1 MFRTLRSKLIFSYVG
16 VAFLCLLLA
25 VLGTLAL
32 ARSYAQREGYN
43 TLQEKWSLVM
53 PLLRATLVVQR
64 RPNSPA
70 NALVLGGIQT
80 AIRNADV
87 RLLLLDPATLR
98 VLEDTSGRSNTVG
111 QQVDFGLAGTELQ
124 NALASEAGVRGT
136 FHFTGEAENVQ
147 FIARRIRAVDLTPN
161 GNNPNLDAPTL
172 YDVMLAQPQPR
183 LLTGML
189 GNLRDA
195 LFPALALAL
204 LVSLLAAF
212 FLARSISH
220 PVSRLT
226 EATVAMAKGDYS
238 RRVDVQGQ
246 DELAALSRHFNEMAA
261 DIGRAHAVQRDFIAN
276 VSHDLKTPLTSI
288 QGFSQAMLDG
298 TIHDAAAY
306 HQAAGIINAESLRM
320 TRLVSELLTLANL
333 ESGLVTLELHLVDLR
348 DIIGTL
354 ILAMQPQA
362 KQAQVELSARMG
374 ASPAPVLADVDKL
387 QQAFGNLVDNAIKH
401 TPRNGKVT
409 LDLSNIAGG
418 VLVKVIDTGEGIPAA
433 DLPRVME
440 RFYQIDKSR
449 ATNAN
454 PDDRRGIG
462 IGLAIA
468 RQIINAHRG
477 GITIES
483 TKGAGT
489 TVLVSLPSAPP
500 PQPQATSRRTT
511 QKLNGNTTTSSN
523 ELTEPAP
530 PARS

>member
-16 VAFLCLLLA
+16 IALLCLLLA

-32 ARSYAQREGYN
+32 ARDYAQREGYT
-43 TLQEKWSLVM
+43 TLQEKWSLTM
-53 PLLRATLVVQR
+53 PLLRATLVAQR

-70 NALVLGGIQT
+70 TALVLTGIQT

-98 VLEDTSGRSNTVG
+98 VMEDTSGRYSAVG
-111 QQVDFGLAGTELQ
+111 QQVDFGLDGAALQ
-124 NALASEAGVRGT
+124 NALASDAGVRGT
-136 FHFTGEAENVQ
+136 FRFNGETENVQ

-161 GNNPNLDAPTL
+161 GGNPNLDAPAL

-189 GNLRDA
+189 GTLRDA

-204 LVSLLAAF
+204 LVSLLAAY

-220 PVSRLT
+220 PVSRLA

-238 RRVDVQGQ
+238 RRVNVQGQ
-246 DELAALSRHFNEMAA
+246 DELAALSQQFNEMASE
-261 DIGRAHAVQRDFIAN
+261 IGRAHAVQRDFIAN

-298 TIHDAAAY
+298 TIHDDAAY
-306 HQAAGIINAESLRM
+306 HQAAGIINAESQRM
-320 TRLVSELLTLANL
+320 SRLVTELLTLANL
-333 ESGLVTLELHLVDLR
+333 ESGLVTLELHPVDLR
-348 DIIGTL
+348 DIIGRL

-362 KQAQVELSARMG
+362 KQAHIELSARMLS
-374 ASPAPVLADVDKL
+374 SPAPVLADVDKL

-401 TPRNGKVT
+401 TPQGGKVT
-409 LDLSNIAGG
+409 LDLGNIPGG
-418 VLVKVIDTGEGIPAA
+418 VLVKVIDSGEGIPAA

-449 ATNAN
+449 ASNAN
-454 PDDRRGIG
+454 SDDRRGIG

-483 TKGAGT
+483 TEGKGT
-489 TVLVSLPSAPP
+489 TVLVSLPGDTSPHPP
-500 PQPQATSRRTT
+500 AASRRTT
-511 QKLNGNTTTSSN
+511 QPLNGHTDTPSGK
-523 ELTEPAP
+523 PAERVP

>member
-16 VAFLCLLLA
+16 IALLCLLLA

-32 ARSYAQREGYN
+32 ARDYAQREGYT
-43 TLQEKWSLVM
+43 TLQEKWSLTM
-53 PLLRATLVVQR
+53 PLLRATLVAQR
-64 RPNSPA
+64 RPNNPA
-70 NALVLGGIQT
+70 SALVLGGIQT

-87 RLLLLDPATLR
+87 RVILLDPATLR
-98 VLEDTSGRSNTVG
+98 VVEDTSGPYNAAG
-111 QQVDFGLAGTELQ
+111 QQVDFGLDGAQLQ
-124 NALASEAGVRGT
+124 NALDSDAGVRGT
-136 FHFTGEAENVQ
+136 FRFNGEAENVQ
-147 FIARRIRAVDLTPN
+147 FIATRIRAVDLTPN
-161 GNNPNLDAPTL
+161 GNNPNLDSPAL

-189 GNLRDA
+189 GTLRDA

-204 LVSLLAAF
+204 LVALLAAF

-220 PVSRLT
+220 PVSRLA

-246 DELAALSRHFNEMAA
+246 DELASLSKQFNEMAA
-261 DIGRAHAVQRDFIAN
+261 EIGRAHAVQRDFIAN

-298 TIHDAAAY
+298 TIHDPAAY
-306 HQAAGIINAESLRM
+306 HQAAGIINAESQRM
-320 TRLVSELLTLANL
+320 TRLVTELLTLANL
-333 ESGLVTLELHLVDLR
+333 ESGLVTLELHPVDLR
-348 DIIGTL
+348 DIIGRL

-362 KQAQVELSARMG
+362 KHAQIELSARMG
-374 ASPAPVLADVDKL
+374 PSPAPVLADVDKL
-387 QQAFGNLVDNAIKH
+387 QQAFGNLLDNAMKH
-401 TPRNGKVT
+401 TPHGGKVT
-409 LDLSNIAGG
+409 LDVSNIQGG

-449 ATNAN
+449 ASNTNA
-454 PDDRRGIG
+454 DDRRGIG

-483 TKGAGT
+483 TQGKGT
-489 TVLVSLPSAPP
+489 TVLVSLPSDAAPRA
-500 PQPQATSRRTT
+500 QPTNRHTT
-511 QKLNGNTTTSSN
+511 QPLNGHAGTPSN
-523 ELTEPAP
+523 ELSEKVPR
-530 PARS
+530 ART

>member
-1 MFRTLRSKLIFSYVG
+1 M
-16 VAFLCLLLA
+16 
-25 VLGTLAL
+25 
-32 ARSYAQREGYN
+32 
-43 TLQEKWSLVM
+43 TLQEKWALTM

-98 VLEDTSGRSNTVG
+98 VVEDTSGRNNAVG
-111 QQVDFGLAGTELQ
+111 QQVDFGLDGAQLQ
-124 NALASEAGVRGT
+124 DALASDAGVRGT
-136 FHFTGEAENVQ
+136 FRFNGEAENVQ

-161 GNNPNLDAPTL
+161 GSNSSLDGPAL

-189 GNLRDA
+189 GTLRDA

-220 PVSRLT
+220 PVSRLA

-246 DELAALSRHFNEMAA
+246 DELAALSQQFNQMAA
-261 DIGRAHAVQRDFIAN
+261 DIGRAHDVQRDFIAN

-298 TIHDAAAY
+298 TIKDAAAY
-306 HQAAGIINAESLRM
+306 HQAAGTINAESQRM
-320 TRLVSELLTLANL
+320 TRLVTELLTLANL
-333 ESGLVTLELHLVDLR
+333 ESGLVSLELHPVDLR
-348 DIIGTL
+348 DIIGKL

-362 KQAQVELSARMG
+362 NQAQIDLSARRG
-374 ASPAPVLADVDKL
+374 AYPAPLLADVDKL
-387 QQAFGNLVDNAIKH
+387 QQAFGNIVDNAIKH
-401 TPRNGKVT
+401 TPRGGKVT
-409 LDLSNIAGG
+409 LDLSNIPGG
-418 VLVKVIDTGEGIPAA
+418 VLFKVTDTGEGIPAA

-449 ATNAN
+449 APNAN

-483 TKGAGT
+483 TVGTGT
-489 TVLVSLPSAPP
+489 TVLVSLPSDTSPH
-500 PQPQATSRRTT
+500 PQATSRRAT
-511 QKLNGNTTTSSN
+511 QPLNGHSSTPSN
-523 ELTEPAP
+523 ELTEQVP

>member
-16 VAFLCLLLA
+16 IALLCLLLA

-32 ARSYAQREGYN
+32 ARDYAQREGYA
-43 TLQEKWSLVM
+43 TLQEKWSLTM
-53 PLLRATLVVQR
+53 PLLRATLVAQR

-70 NALVLGGIQT
+70 TALVLTGIQT

-98 VLEDTSGRSNTVG
+98 VVEDTSGRYNAVG
-111 QQVDFGLAGTELQ
+111 QQVAFGLDGAALQ
-124 NALASEAGVRGT
+124 SALASDAGVRGT
-136 FHFTGEAENVQ
+136 FRFSGETENVQ
-147 FIARRIRAVDLTPN
+147 FIARRIRALDLAPN
-161 GNNPNLDAPTL
+161 GGNSNLDAPAL
-172 YDVMLAQPQPR
+172 YDVMLAQPQPH

-189 GNLRDA
+189 GTLRDA

-220 PVSRLT
+220 PVARLA

-246 DELAALSRHFNEMAA
+246 DELAALSQQFNEMASE
-261 DIGRAHAVQRDFIAN
+261 IGRAHAVQRDFIAN

-298 TIHDAAAY
+298 TIHDPAAY
-306 HQAAGIINAESLRM
+306 HQAAGIINAESQRM
-320 TRLVSELLTLANL
+320 TRLVTELLTLANL
-333 ESGLVTLELHLVDLR
+333 ESGLVTLELHPVDLR
-348 DIIGTL
+348 DIIGRL

-362 KQAQVELSARMG
+362 KQAQIELSARMG

-401 TPRNGKVT
+401 TPHGGKVT
-409 LDLSNIAGG
+409 LVLSNIPGG
-418 VLVKVIDTGEGIPAA
+418 FLVKVIDTGEGIPAA

-449 ATNAN
+449 ASNVN
-454 PDDRRGIG
+454 SDDRRGIG

-468 RQIINAHRG
+468 RQIVNAHRG

-483 TKGAGT
+483 TEGKGT
-489 TVLVSLPSAPP
+489 TVLVSLPGDTLRH
-500 PQPQATSRRTT
+500 PQAASRRTT
-511 QKLNGNTTTSSN
+511 QPLNGHTDTPSGKPA
-523 ELTEPAP
+523 EQAP